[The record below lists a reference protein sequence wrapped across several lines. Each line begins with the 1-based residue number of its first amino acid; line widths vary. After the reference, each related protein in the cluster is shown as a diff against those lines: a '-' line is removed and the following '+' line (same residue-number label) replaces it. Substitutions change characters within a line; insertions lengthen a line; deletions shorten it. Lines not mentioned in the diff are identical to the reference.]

1 MSATQGA
8 RRRERQTQAPRSN
21 RVNLAYNDAELT
33 IVQEAAKRDG
43 MAVSAWVARKA
54 LAAAKD
60 QLVPVSADARDVLTE
75 LIRSR
80 GELVR
85 VSESIGLTGN
95 NGAPPNS
102 PLAEVLAAAAQR
114 VDRATLQLMRE
125 RVSRW

>member
-1 MSATQGA
+1 MSATQGE
-8 RRRERQTQAPRSN
+8 RRRERQMQAPRSN

-43 MAVSAWVARKA
+43 MALSAWAARKA
-54 LAAAKD
+54 LAVAKD
-60 QLVPVSADARDVLTE
+60 QLIPVSADARDVLTE

-85 VSESIGLTGN
+85 IGESIGLIGHSDTH
-95 NGAPPNS
+95 PNA
-102 PLAEVLAAAAQR
+102 PLAKKLAEAVQR
-114 VDRATLQLMRE
+114 VDRATLQVMRE

>member
-1 MSATQGA
+1 MSATEGA
-8 RRRERQTQAPRSN
+8 RRRERQMQSPRSN

-43 MAVSAWVARKA
+43 MAVSAWVARNA
-54 LAAAKD
+54 LAVAKS
-60 QLVPVSADARDVLTE
+60 QLVPVSADAREVLAE

-85 VSESIGLTGN
+85 IGESAGSTGPCD
-95 NGAPPNS
+95 GEPGTRLIEEA
-102 PLAEVLAAAAQR
+102 VRR

-125 RVSRW
+125 RASRW

>member
-1 MSATQGA
+1 MSATEGT
-8 RRRERQTQAPRSN
+8 RRRERQTQSPRSN

-54 LAAAKD
+54 LAVAKD
-60 QLVPVSADARDVLTE
+60 QLVPVSADAREVLAE

-85 VSESIGLTGN
+85 VGESVASISTS
-95 NGAPPNS
+95 GAEPGTR
-102 PLAEVLAAAAQR
+102 LIEEAVRR

-125 RVSRW
+125 RAARW

>member
-1 MSATQGA
+1 MSGTEGA
-8 RRRERQTQAPRSN
+8 RRRERQMRSPRSR

-54 LAAAKD
+54 LAVAKD
-60 QLVPVSADARDVLTE
+60 QLVPVSADAREVLEE

-85 VSESIGLTGN
+85 IGESVGSIGPVDPGTRPTTRLVEE
-95 NGAPPNS
+95 A
-102 PLAEVLAAAAQR
+102 VRR
-114 VDRATLQLMRE
+114 VDRATVQLMRE
-125 RVSRW
+125 RASRW

>member
-1 MSATQGA
+1 MQS
-8 RRRERQTQAPRSN
+8 PRSN

-43 MAVSAWVARKA
+43 TAVSAWVARKA
-54 LAAAKD
+54 LAVAKD
-60 QLVPVSADARDVLTE
+60 QLVPVSADAREVLVE

-85 VSESIGLTGN
+85 IGESVGSISTC
-95 NGAPPNS
+95 GAEPGTR
-102 PLAEVLAAAAQR
+102 LVEEAVQR

-125 RVSRW
+125 RASRW